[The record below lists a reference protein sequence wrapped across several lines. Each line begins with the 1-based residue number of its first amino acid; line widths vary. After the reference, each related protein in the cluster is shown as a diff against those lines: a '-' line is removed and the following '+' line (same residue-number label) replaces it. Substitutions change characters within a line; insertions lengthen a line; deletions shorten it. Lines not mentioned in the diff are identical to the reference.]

1 MKLTGAQVVVNCL
14 IEQNVDIV
22 FGFPGGAV
30 LNIYDALYE
39 YKDCIRHILT
49 CHEQGAAHAA
59 DGYARS
65 TGRTGVV
72 IATSGPGA
80 TNLVTGIATA
90 YMDSVPMV
98 AITGNVSVGLLG
110 RDSFQEVDI
119 TGITAPITKHNF
131 IVKDSDELA
140 DTVRRA
146 FAIASSGRPGPVL
159 VDIPKDITAAMIEY
173 EPDKPKPILK
183 SETTLPSLDEALD
196 LISKSR
202 RPFIFAGGGTVASG
216 AAEVLAAF
224 AEKIDAPVAL
234 SLMGLGSLPADNLRF
249 TGMMGMHGS
258 KASSYAIENCDLLL
272 ALGTRF
278 SDRVL
283 CNAKLFAKNAKILQI
298 DIDPAEINKNMPV
311 FTSVT
316 GDLKAV
322 LNALL
327 HRLPDTISHSE
338 WMAKIQEQKS
348 KYPVDRPLD
357 GITMPYAIL
366 STLHDLAPDAI
377 ITTEVGQH
385 QMWAGQYFHFDH
397 PRQFLT
403 SGGLGTMGYG
413 LGAAIG
419 AQAANPGKHVINVA
433 GDGSFFMNLNEL
445 ATAVTYELPVIE
457 LIMNNGVLGM
467 VHQWQQ
473 LFYKRHYSHSVLERQ
488 TDLAALTTAFGA
500 LPFTIK
506 NVSDIRPV
514 LSDALKSGRP
524 CVINCLIDENENVLP
539 MVPAGK
545 PIGDPILTLEKGDG
559 NETH

>member
-1 MKLTGAQVVVNCL
+1 MKMTGAQVVVNCL
-14 IEQNVDIV
+14 IEQGVDTV

-39 YKDCIRHILT
+39 YQSRIRHILT

-98 AITGNVSVGLLG
+98 AITGNVNVGLLG

-119 TGITAPITKHNF
+119 TGITAPVTKHNF
-131 IVKDSDELA
+131 IVKHAEELA
-140 DTVRRA
+140 PTLRRA
-146 FAIASSGRPGPVL
+146 FAIANSDRPGPVL
-159 VDIPKDITAAMIEY
+159 IDIPKDITAAQIDYTPET
-173 EPDKPKPILK
+173 PKPDV
-183 SETTLPSLDEALD
+183 ETNTPLPDLGEALD
-196 LISKSR
+196 LLTQSQ
-202 RPFIFAGGGTVASG
+202 RPFIFAGGGAVASG
-216 AAEVLAAF
+216 ACDTLAAF

-234 SLMGLGSLPADNLRF
+234 SLMGLGSFLPESPRF
-249 TGMMGMHGS
+249 TGMLGMHGS
-258 KASSYAIENCDLLL
+258 KASSYAVENCDLFI

-283 CNAKLFAKNAKILQI
+283 CHTDSFAKNAKILQI
-298 DIDPAEINKNMPV
+298 DIDPAEINKNIPV
-311 FTSVT
+311 FASVA
-316 GDLKAV
+316 GDLGTI
-322 LNALL
+322 LTALL
-327 HRLPDTISHSE
+327 RQLPDRISHTE
-338 WMAKIQEQKS
+338 WMKNVQAIKAN
-348 KYPVDRPLD
+348 YPIDRPLD
-357 GITMPYAIL
+357 GDTMPYAVL

-377 ITTEVGQH
+377 VTTEVGQH
-385 QMWAGQYFHFDH
+385 QMWAGQYFHFTR
-397 PRQFLT
+397 PRHFLT
-403 SGGLGTMGYG
+403 SGGLGTMGFG

-419 AQAANPGKHVINVA
+419 AQVAHPGEHVINVA

-445 ATAVTYELPVIE
+445 ATAVTYDLPVIE

-473 LFYKRHYSHSVLERQ
+473 FFYKEHYSHSVLDRQ
-488 TDLAALTTAFGA
+488 TDLSALARAFGA
-500 LPFTIK
+500 LPFTIARPA
-506 NVSDIRPV
+506 DIRPV
-514 LSDALKSGRP
+514 LSESLQSGRP
-524 CVINCLIDENENVLP
+524 CVINCLIDPGENVLP

-545 PIGDPILTLEKGDG
+545 PVGDPILSLEKGGG

>member
-1 MKLTGAQVVVNCL
+1 MKMTGAQVVVNCL
-14 IEQNVDIV
+14 IEQNVDTI
-22 FGFPGGAV
+22 FGFPGGQV

-39 YKDCIRHILT
+39 YKDRIRHILT

-90 YMDSVPMV
+90 YMDSVPVV

-131 IVKDSDELA
+131 IVKKPEELA
-140 DTVRRA
+140 DTLRQA
-146 FAIASSGRPGPVL
+146 FAIAGSGRPGPVL
-159 VDIPKDITAAMIEY
+159 VDIPKDVTAATVDY
-173 EPDKPKPILK
+173 TPKKPEPLQKAEAPV
-183 SETTLPSLDEALD
+183 PSLDEAIA
-196 LISKSR
+196 LITQSK
-202 RPFIFAGGGTVASG
+202 RPFIFAGGGTIASG
-216 AAEVLAAF
+216 AADALSAF
-224 AEKIDAPVAL
+224 AEKIDAPIAL
-234 SLMGLGSLPADNLRF
+234 SLMGLGSISPDNPRF
-249 TGMMGMHGS
+249 TGMVGMHGS
-258 KASSYAIENCDLLL
+258 KTSSYAVENCDLFL

-283 CNAKLFAKNAKILQI
+283 CNAKLFAKNAKILHI
-298 DIDPAEINKNMPV
+298 DIDPAEINKNIRV
-311 FTSVT
+311 FASIT
-316 GDLKAV
+316 GDLNTI
-322 LNALL
+322 LTELT
-327 HRLPDTISHSE
+327 HRLPDGISHPE
-338 WMAKIQEQKS
+338 WMGKIRSLKAD
-348 KYPVDRPLD
+348 YPIDRPL
-357 GITMPYAIL
+357 GGETMPYDVL
-366 STLHDLAPDAI
+366 STLHELAPEAI
-377 ITTEVGQH
+377 VTTEVGQH
-385 QMWAGQYFHFDH
+385 QMWVGQYFHFAH

-445 ATAVTYELPVIE
+445 ATAVTYNLPVIE

-467 VHQWQQ
+467 VRQWQH
-473 LFYKRHYSHSVLERQ
+473 LFYNQHYSHSVLERQ
-488 TDLAALTTAFGA
+488 TNLTGLATAFGA
-500 LPFTIK
+500 LPFTIEK
-506 NVSDIRPV
+506 PADIRPV
-514 LSDALKSGRP
+514 LSEALDSGKP
-524 CVINCLIDENENVLP
+524 CVVNCLIDPDENVLP

-545 PIGDPILTLEKGDG
+545 PIGDPILTLGKGGGD
-559 NETH
+559 ETH